1 MKTYQKLLLI
11 STLILGFVFR
21 LYKINSPVADWHSHR
36 QADTASVT
44 KNLLNKTGTFF
55 IPTYHDISNVQSNLD
70 NPNGYRMVELPI
82 YNLICAKF
90 YQFLNPVFPQLTIT
104 TTSRLISIFFSTLT
118 SHTLFLFVKKYSNQ
132 FWPAFLSLLVFLF
145 LPFNIYYSRTI
156 LPEPTAIFF
165 MLLSFYLFEKNLI
178 TSSLALSISVLIKPF
193 TIIIAFPI
201 FLILG
206 LKKYQHKLNKKTIF
220 HFFIFT
226 LISLVP
232 FLLWQKWIQKFPEGI
247 PYNKWLFIKQR
258 KFLSENNWKP
268 NPQSSFIESL
278 IPFKPYW
285 FRWLFTERLTK
296 LILGTFGIIP
306 FFLGFAYKK
315 KYIQKISFAAFFGI
329 CLYFII
335 IAGGNIQ
342 HDYYQFLIT
351 PLISLITGLGLFYI
365 ANYTFKNKFIAIFSS
380 VFLFIISI
388 FTSHYQ
394 TKEYYKINNQEIL
407 EAGQKANQILPQ
419 NALIIAPYTGDTAF
433 LYQTNRSGW
442 PTEIY
447 DTKNIETQH
456 PHQPIYLVSV
466 NFDNYTNEMMR
477 KYPTT
482 HQTDKFIILEVYK
495 P

>member
-11 STLILGFVFR
+11 FSITLGFLVR

-44 KNLLNKTGTFF
+44 KNLTYKTGTFF
-55 IPTYHDISNVQSNLD
+55 IPTYHDISNIQSNLD

-82 YNLICAKF
+82 YNIICANLHQILKSISP
-90 YQFLNPVFPQLTIT
+90 QFTIEIS
-104 TTSRLISIFFSTLT
+104 SRLVSILFSILT
-118 SHTLFLFVKKYSNQ
+118 SYILFLFVKKYSSQ

-165 MLLSFYLFEKNLI
+165 MLFSLYLFEKNLI
-178 TSSLALSISVLIKPF
+178 ISGLALSIAILIKPF
-193 TIIIAFPI
+193 TIIVAFPI
-201 FLILG
+201 LLVLG
-206 LKKYQHKLNKKTIF
+206 LKKYKSKLNKKTIF
-220 HFFIFT
+220 HFLVFT
-226 LISLVP
+226 LISLIP
-232 FLLWQKWIQKFPEGI
+232 FLLWQKWIQNFPQGI

-268 NPQSSFIESL
+268 NPESGFVESL

-285 FRWLFTERLTK
+285 FRWLFTERLAK

-306 FFLGFAYKK
+306 FFLGLIYKK
-315 KYIQKISFAAFFGI
+315 RHIQKISFAALFGI

-342 HDYYQFLIT
+342 HDYYQFLIS
-351 PLISLITGLGLFYI
+351 PLISLIVGLGLFYI
-365 ANYTFKNKFIAIFSS
+365 ANYTFKNKLVAISS
-380 VFLFIISI
+380 ALLLFTISI

-394 TKEYYKINNQEIL
+394 TKEYYKINNQVIL
-407 EAGQKANQILPQ
+407 EAGQKANQTLPQ
-419 NALIIAPYTGDTAF
+419 DALVIAPYTGDTAF

-447 DTKNIETQH
+447 DVKNITTQH
-456 PHQPIYLVSV
+456 PHNPVYLVSV
-466 NFDNYTNEMMR
+466 NFDDYTNQMM
-477 KYPTT
+477 KLYPTIY
-482 HQTDKFIILEVYK
+482 QTDKFIILEIYS

>member
-232 FLLWQKWIQKFPEGI
+232 FL
-247 PYNKWLFIKQR
+247 
-258 KFLSENNWKP
+258 
-268 NPQSSFIESL
+268 
-278 IPFKPYW
+278 
-285 FRWLFTERLTK
+285 
-296 LILGTFGIIP
+296 
-306 FFLGFAYKK
+306 
-315 KYIQKISFAAFFGI
+315 
-329 CLYFII
+329 
-335 IAGGNIQ
+335 
-342 HDYYQFLIT
+342 
-351 PLISLITGLGLFYI
+351 
-365 ANYTFKNKFIAIFSS
+365 
-380 VFLFIISI
+380 
-388 FTSHYQ
+388 
-394 TKEYYKINNQEIL
+394 
-407 EAGQKANQILPQ
+407 
-419 NALIIAPYTGDTAF
+419 
-433 LYQTNRSGW
+433 
-442 PTEIY
+442 
-447 DTKNIETQH
+447 
-456 PHQPIYLVSV
+456 
-466 NFDNYTNEMMR
+466 
-477 KYPTT
+477 
-482 HQTDKFIILEVYK
+482 
-495 P
+495 